1 MPAPPSPAQIAKA
14 LERRVVG
21 QKDAVR
27 EMSVALAKKL
37 ARLKVGNILLIGSS
51 GSGKTTLM
59 RAVED
64 LLAANPALALRST
77 VVRVHANV
85 LGEEAEQGHP
95 GEKLLRRL
103 MERARE
109 QLGERAPVERLI
121 EQATH
126 GLVFVDE
133 VDKIRS
139 QVGGQPNVAGIRAQE
154 ALLTLIENE
163 SVPFTL
169 PEWAGG
175 ATVNVDSSA
184 LLFVC
189 AGAFE
194 GLYDAVY
201 YRVTAGKDQ
210 GALRP
215 VTVVDDGGRAREEL
229 QFSLRDWL
237 KTEDLF
243 EYGVSPQFLSRF
255 DAVVLL
261 EPLGEEALLK
271 IFGEGNESGLR
282 QAQAYFSSFG
292 CRLEVTEDAARRVV
306 REAARQP
313 RLGARALKEVFRR
326 IVGPLEFD
334 PHAAA
339 GENGVVRVDLAR
351 VEESPRPRP
360 QGRLGLD
367 DLRLGPE
374 LQRLRNAA
382 TRPAAAAPARSP
394 ITSRRTAEAPRSAAT
409 RAASPTMSRVG
420 FPQFECGTMPPR
432 ASE

>member
-1 MPAPPSPAQIAKA
+1 VAAPPSPAQIAAA
-14 LERRVVG
+14 LEKRVVG

-27 EMSVALAKKL
+27 EMSIALAKKV

-77 VVRVHANV
+77 VVRIHANV

-103 MERARE
+103 LERARE
-109 QLGERAPVERLI
+109 QLGADADLERLI

-169 PEWAGG
+169 PDWAGG
-175 ATVNVDSSA
+175 TPVNLDSSG

-201 YRVTAGKDQ
+201 YRVTAGRDQ
-210 GALRP
+210 GALKP
-215 VTVVDDGGRAREEL
+215 VTVVDEDGRAREEL

-261 EPLGEEALLK
+261 EALAEQALMT
-271 IFGEGNESGLR
+271 IFRESGESGLR
-282 QAQAYFSSFG
+282 QAQAYFSAFG
-292 CRLEVTEDAARRVV
+292 CRLEVTKDAAERIV

-334 PHAAA
+334 PKVQA
-339 GENGVVRVDLAR
+339 GADGVVRIDLAR
-351 VEESPRPRP
+351 V
-360 QGRLGLD
+360 QQAL
-367 DLRLGPE
+367 
-374 LQRLRNAA
+374 
-382 TRPAAAAPARSP
+382 ARDHHG
-394 ITSRRTAEAPRSAAT
+394 EG
-409 RAASPTMSRVG
+409 AASTTSGWDQSFRG
-420 FPQFECGTMPPR
+420 
-432 ASE
+432 